1 MHNTPSK
8 KRKHAQ
14 DIGGSVLKKSTKF
27 DSDAATTPL
36 LKKDKG
42 KGKEVPE
49 ESEFRLVRTTLTV
62 SISPIFASNPRIGVE
77 ELLDSMV
84 MRYIPALEGVVLS
97 HSKLSFIQDTG
108 IIKGDSPYLICD
120 VAFDAVIWSPRVGMK
135 ITGKVNLC
143 SPDHISLL
151 VHRTFNVSIPRRHI
165 PMNDWEFEYGPAEN
179 DPEFGAVHHD
189 EDEAKQ
195 DASEEMSKGHS
206 GRWIH
211 KLTTEMVGGESG
223 FVSFV
228 VVGVTIANE
237 MLSLVGSLQS
247 DPFSPAHTLGNPPP
261 EEVEAEDDQD
271 GSTSENGIP
280 LDAESVEESE
290 AGDEEIEQFES
301 EEEETKRVV
310 QKRKRIQGEG
320 KEEIGKRKTKRRKD
334 V

>member
-1 MHNTPSK
+1 MHSTPLK

-14 DIGGSVLKKSTKF
+14 NIGDSVHKKAKSMKF
-27 DSDAATTPL
+27 DSDTTTPL
-36 LKKDKG
+36 VKKDKG
-42 KGKEVPE
+42 KAKEVE
-49 ESEFRLVRTTLTV
+49 ESEFRIVRTTLTV

-84 MRYIPALEGVVLS
+84 MRYISALEGVVLS
-97 HSKLSFIQDTG
+97 HSNLSFIQDTG

-120 VAFDAVIWSPRVGMK
+120 VAFDVVIWSPRVGMT

-165 PMNDWEFEYGPAEN
+165 PINDWEFEYGPAEN
-179 DPEFGAVHHD
+179 DPEFGAVPKDSD
-189 EDEAKQ
+189 EKKQ
-195 DASEEMSKGHS
+195 DASEEASKDHS

-211 KLTTEMVGGESG
+211 KLTSEIVGGESG

-228 VVGVTIANE
+228 VVGLTIANE

-247 DPFSPAHTLGNPPP
+247 DPFSPAHTLVNPSPEEE
-261 EEVEAEDDQD
+261 EEVEAEEDQA
-271 GSTSENGIP
+271 ENGIP
-280 LDAESVEESE
+280 LGATSDGESE
-290 AGDEEIEQFES
+290 AADEDIEQFES
-301 EEEETKRVV
+301 DEEETKRVV
-310 QKRKRIQGEG
+310 QKRKRIDGQG
-320 KEEIGKRKTKRRKD
+320 KEEVGKRKPKRQKD